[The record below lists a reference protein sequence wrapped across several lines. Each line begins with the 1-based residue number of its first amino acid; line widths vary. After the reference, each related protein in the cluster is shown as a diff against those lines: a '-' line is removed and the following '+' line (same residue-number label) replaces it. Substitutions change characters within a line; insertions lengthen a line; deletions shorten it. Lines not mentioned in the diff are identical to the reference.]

1 MNLLQFFE
9 DPRGPE
15 EKGRVV
21 IVRGQPSFLVHIPPR
36 PKRIVPVKVL
46 EKSSETRR
54 VKQRP

>member
-15 EKGRVV
+15 EKGRVA
-21 IVRGQPSFLVHIPPR
+21 IFRGQPSFLVHIPPR

-46 EKSSETRR
+46 EKSSKTQE
-54 VKQRP
+54 VNP